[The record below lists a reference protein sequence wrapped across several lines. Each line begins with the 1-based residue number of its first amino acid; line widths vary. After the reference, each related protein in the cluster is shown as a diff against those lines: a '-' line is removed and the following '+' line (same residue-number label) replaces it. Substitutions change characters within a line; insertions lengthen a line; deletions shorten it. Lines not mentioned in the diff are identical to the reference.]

1 MKSSNNSV
9 LRIRIILLC
18 IFLFALVLVG
28 KLYDVQI
35 IHGNLYTQ
43 EANHQYVK
51 PDTTIFDRGTIFF
64 TSKDGTQV
72 GVATVENGFTV
83 AINPNL
89 MTDPAAA
96 YSALERVFAESTSTP
111 APVLMDQTDFM
122 QRAANK
128 NEVYVSVADKV
139 DNATGMAVQAL
150 NIPGVSIYQN
160 DWRYYPGGTMASQI
174 IGLVGQAT
182 SSADIIGRYGLE
194 SYYNDI
200 LERDTSSLYVNFF
213 AELFGNIKSTVENQ
227 PQEGDIVTTLDPTV
241 QNYVEQQMVATEG
254 IWHPDEIGAIVMDPN
269 TGAIYAMGHLPD
281 FDPNDTQDV
290 TDPSVFSDPL
300 VEHIYEM
307 GSIMKPLTMAAG
319 IDSGA
324 VTPDENYDDKGCI
337 TVDGSKI
344 CNYDYQ
350 PRGVIP
356 MQQILSQSLNVGASF
371 VATAMGT
378 TTQKNYVVSY
388 GLGSTTGIDLPNE
401 AHGDIQNIFLN
412 RQLEHDTASF
422 GQGIAVSP
430 IEMVRGLSAIANG
443 GLLVTPHIVS
453 QIDYSDGLTETVP
466 VPPPVRVL
474 KKSSTDVVTQMLINV
489 VDQVMNPA
497 KPETVDADYTVA
509 SKTGTA
515 QIPDPVNGGYYQDRY
530 LHSFFTFFPASNP
543 RFIVFMYQVYP
554 KGALYA
560 SATLTDPVFNITKFL
575 INYYNIPPDRTTNK

>member
-1 MKSSNNSV
+1 V
-9 LRIRIILLC
+9 
-18 IFLFALVLVG
+18 A

-64 TSKDGTQV
+64 TSKDGTKI
-72 GVATVENGFTV
+72 GVATVQNGFTV

-96 YSALERVFAESTSTP
+96 YAALSKVFTESTSIP
-111 APVLMDQTDFM
+111 APTLLDKATFIK
-122 QRAANK
+122 RASNK
-128 NEVYVSVADKV
+128 DEVYVEVADKV
-139 DNATGMAVQAL
+139 DNDTGMAVQAL
-150 NIPGVSIYQN
+150 DIPGVSIYQN
-160 DWRYYPGGTMASQI
+160 DWRYYPGGTMSSQV
-174 IGLVGQAT
+174 IGLVGEQA
-182 SSADIIGRYGLE
+182 SSSNVVGRYGLE

-200 LERDTSSLYVNFF
+200 LSRNTSSLYVNFF

-241 QNYVEQQMVATEG
+241 ENYVEQQMVATEG

-281 FDPNDTQDV
+281 FDPNDTVDV

-300 VEHIYEM
+300 VENIYEM
-307 GSIMKPLTMAAG
+307 GSIMKPLTMSAG
-319 IDSGA
+319 LDSGA
-324 VTPDENYDDKGCI
+324 ITANETYDDTGCI

-344 CNYDYQ
+344 CNYDFKA
-350 PRGVIP
+350 RGVIP
-356 MQQILSQSLNVGASF
+356 MQQVLSQSLNVGASF
-371 VATAMGT
+371 IATAMGT
-378 TTQKNYVVSY
+378 TTQTKYMVSY

-401 AHGDIQNIFLN
+401 ATGDIKNLFVN

-430 IEMVRGLSAIANG
+430 IEMVRGLSIIANG
-443 GLLVTPHIVS
+443 GLLVTPHVVS
-453 QIDYSDGLTETVP
+453 QIDYSNGLTKTITE
-466 VPPPVRVL
+466 PPPVRVL
-474 KKSSTDVVTQMLINV
+474 KKTTTDTVTQMLVNV

-497 KPETVDADYTVA
+497 RPETVIPHYSVA

-515 QIPDPVNGGYYQDRY
+515 QIPDPVNGGYYADRY

-575 INYYNIPPDRTTNK
+575 INYYNIPPDR